1 MSSKS
6 RWLLVALSAPLVI
19 VAAVGGLLGAS
30 PAVPQAGFE
39 HLRVF
44 EDVVS
49 LVNGAYVEDVNPDR
63 IFEGALRGLA
73 EGLDPSSAFLT
84 PDEVAVV
91 DNKTPLG
98 DGDPGLMIT
107 RQFYLRVLGVR
118 DGSSAAKAGLRTG
131 DFIRAIGDTPTRDM
145 SAFAGRRLLHG
156 AVGSTVKVLVIRGNA
171 AEPHEVTLTR
181 DRLDAGAESRMTNGV
196 AVIRLRSFGAGAADA
211 LKAQVSALGNTATP
225 VVLDLRGIADGSYD
239 EAIKA
244 AQLFVASGTVAVRAG
259 RDESS
264 KETLTSKSG
273 SAAFAMPVV
282 ILQSFGTTG
291 PAEVFIAALRG
302 ANRAELV
309 GEHTAG
315 LAAEQHL
322 VRLPEN
328 YGLWMTYRRY
338 YTLGTG
344 DAVKPILENGIP
356 ADVVVEEPNVEF
368 GETAPAVDDMLAK
381 AIERAKAR
389 QNQ

>member
-1 MSSKS
+1 
-6 RWLLVALSAPLVI
+6 
-19 VAAVGGLLGAS
+19 
-30 PAVPQAGFE
+30 
-39 HLRVF
+39 
-44 EDVVS
+44 
-49 LVNGAYVEDVNPDR
+49 
-63 IFEGALRGLA
+63 
-73 EGLDPSSAFLT
+73 
-84 PDEVAVV
+84 
-91 DNKTPLG
+91 
-98 DGDPGLMIT
+98 
-107 RQFYLRVLGVR
+107 
-118 DGSSAAKAGLRTG
+118 
-131 DFIRAIGDTPTRDM
+131 
-145 SAFAGRRLLHG
+145 
-156 AVGSTVKVLVIRGNA
+156 VLVIRGNA

-211 LKAQVSALGNTATP
+211 LKAQVSTLGNTATP

-244 AQLFVASGTVAVRAG
+244 AQLFVASGAVAVRAG

-344 DAVKPILENGIP
+344 DAVKPILENGIA